1 MWKKIFICKDITNT
15 PNLRRGYICSKIPK
29 DATPQI
35 SQFWLQNIIRKKL
48 VRMKILWNLNS
59 KKASPLD
66 RLLPLLNFFFYVIE
80 GEEETAYWEKIKQD
94 REAKLSGKVKT
105 KNNSKKMR
113 GQDRLVKK
121 IQSMNQNENSHKFFD
136 D

>member
-1 MWKKIFICKDITNT
+1 MAKTLSN
-15 PNLRRGYICSKIPK
+15 
-29 DATPQI
+29 A
-35 SQFWLQNIIRKKL
+35 
-48 VRMKILWNLNS
+48 KILGQSTIL
-59 KKASPLD
+59 
-66 RLLPLLNFFFYVIE
+66 E
-80 GEEETAYWEKIKQD
+80 GEEESTYWEKIKQD
-94 REAKLSGKVKT
+94 REAKLSGKIKT